1 VFFSVTVGTETLS
14 ERMSLDFETTEWRGE
29 LERPEEVVCFLE
41 FRSASC
47 NFMNELFNV
56 VDTVF
61 TKCRCNNCI
70 IRERKSV
77 SVNLTISTFID
88 QTRNGVTSGITKSD
102 VGFNPS
108 NHVPSSFVKLNED
121 TIMKLSKSEE
131 L

>member
-14 ERMSLDFETTEWRGE
+14 ERVSLDFETTEWRGE
-29 LERPEEVVCFLE
+29 FERPEEVVCFLE
-41 FRSASC
+41 FRSNSG
-47 NFMNELFNV
+47 NFVNELFNV
-56 VDTVF
+56 VDAVF
-61 TKCRCNNCI
+61 TKCLGNNSV

-88 QTRNGVTSGITKSD
+88 QTRDGVTSGITKSD

-108 NHVPSSFVKLNED
+108 DHVPSCFVKLNKD